1 MREQRIM
8 SQTKEQ
14 DKTSI
19 EQLGE
24 VEIANLSVR
33 VQSSEHEEDP
43 KTWRK
48 NEELEDLTNLTKS

>member
-1 MREQRIM
+1 M

-14 DKTSI
+14 DKTPI

-33 VQSSEHEEDP
+33 VQSGDLKEDP

>member
-1 MREQRIM
+1 M

-14 DKTSI
+14 GKTPI

-33 VQSSEHEEDP
+33 LQSSDHKEDP

-48 NEELEDLTNLTKS
+48 NEDTQI

>member
-1 MREQRIM
+1 M

-33 VQSSEHEEDP
+33 VQSSDHEEDP

-48 NEELEDLTNLTKS
+48 NEELEDLTNLTKC

>member
-1 MREQRIM
+1 M

-14 DKTSI
+14 DKTPI

-33 VQSSEHEEDP
+33 VQSRDHQEDP

-48 NEELEDLTNLTKS
+48 NEDAQI